1 MPELWGPSNERIW
14 RFLGLDGDD
23 EQPENDLPPPRY
35 LTPLLILVLVVLL
48 LGVAL
53 AVAL

>member
-35 LTPLLILVLVVLL
+35 LTPLLLLVLLVLV
-48 LGVAL
+48 GCAIWAAL
-53 AVAL
+53 

>member
-23 EQPENDLPPPRY
+23 EHLENDLPPPRY
-35 LTPLLILVLVVLL
+35 LTACLLAVLLILV
-48 LGVAL
+48 GMAIWAAL
-53 AVAL
+53 